1 MLHPSL
7 SRQKYPGKKKERK
20 REKKEREEREKRE
33 REKERE
39 DTEAH
44 PVPFCLWT
52 ERASY
57 SAPTTNHPPLPP
69 VQAQAQ
75 AGEKEKEKTE
85 VQEVQEEA

>member
-1 MLHPSL
+1 M
-7 SRQKYPGKKKERK
+7 
-20 REKKEREEREKRE
+20 
-33 REKERE
+33 
-39 DTEAH
+39 
-44 PVPFCLWT
+44 PFCLWT